1 MKAENER
8 TRKLLNRAI
17 HKLLKDALAVVLR
30 DPAQIPLYTRAV
42 VAQYRAAG
50 RRKHWEGRGVH
61 VPPYLLV
68 SVTNACNLRC
78 AGCYAHAHGRAKKP
92 EMSAARFREMVMEAR
107 DLGVGFVVLMG
118 GEPLT
123 RPDLIAV
130 TAEFP
135 DLIFAVFT
143 NGLLLND
150 GLVAAF
156 ARQRNVVTF
165 LSLEG
170 DAAETDARRG
180 EGVYERLRA
189 LMGRLQRARVFWGVS
204 LTTTRA
210 NVERV
215 TARPFVRD
223 LVARGCKFF
232 FYVEY
237 IPVEEAT
244 DELVVTAEQRAA
256 LLSFTRA
263 AGPREGAVFF
273 SFPGDEEASGGCLS
287 AGRGFVHVSAA
298 LDLEPCPFAPWSDMN
313 LREVSLKHALKSRF
327 LSAIRADHDK
337 LAETAGGCALWAN
350 RAWVASLLK

>member
-1 MKAENER
+1 MNAENER

-17 HKLLKDALAVVLR
+17 HKLLRDALAAVLR
-30 DPAQIPLYTRAV
+30 DPAQIPLYIRALYS
-42 VAQYRAAG
+42 QRRAAG
-50 RRKHWEGRGVH
+50 RRRFWEKRGVH
-61 VPPYLLV
+61 VPPYLLI
-68 SVTNACNLRC
+68 SVTNTCNLKC
-78 AGCYAHAHGRAKKP
+78 AGCYAHAHGRPKKA
-92 EMSAARFREMVMEAR
+92 EMSAPRFRELVMEAR
-107 DLGVGFVVLMG
+107 DLGIGFVVLMG

-123 RPDLIAV
+123 RADLLAV

-143 NGLLLND
+143 NGLLLTD
-150 GLVAAF
+150 DLVALF
-156 ARQRNVVTF
+156 ARGKNVVTF

-180 EGVYERLRA
+180 AGVYERLREVMA
-189 LMGRLQRARVFWGVS
+189 RLRRARLFWGVS

-210 NVERV
+210 NVERL

-223 LVARGCKFF
+223 LAARGCKFF

-244 DELVVTAEQRAA
+244 EDLVVTAEQRAA
-256 LLSFTRA
+256 LLAFTRA
-263 AGPREGAVFF
+263 AGAREGAVFF

-298 LDLEPCPFAPWSDMN
+298 LDLEPCPFAPWSDIN
-313 LREVSLKHALKSRF
+313 LKDVSLKHALKSRF

-337 LAETAGGCALWAN
+337 LSETAGGCALWAN
-350 RAWVASLLK
+350 RAWVTSLLK